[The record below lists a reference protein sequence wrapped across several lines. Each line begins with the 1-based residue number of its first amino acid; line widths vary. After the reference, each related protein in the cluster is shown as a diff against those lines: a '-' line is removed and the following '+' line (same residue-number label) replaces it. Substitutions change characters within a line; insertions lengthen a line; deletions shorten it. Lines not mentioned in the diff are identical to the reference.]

1 MSGILWIVLLAGAVP
16 TVAFTLCFATKHGWV
31 HVMVTSFL
39 TGLIMLCLLVTFSL
53 QYPFSGR
60 VAVNSEPFKELKRA
74 MELRESADAAGSRK

>member
-1 MSGILWIVLLAGAVP
+1 MSSILWMVLLAGAVP
-16 TVAFTLCFATKHGWV
+16 TVAFTLFFATKHGWV

-60 VAVNSEPFKELKRA
+60 VSVNSDPFKELKRA
-74 MELRESADAAGSRK
+74 MELRESADAADSRK